1 MSTFYVASKL
11 ENAKNAEHVADFLRD
26 QGHSCTYSWWT
37 HGSVQAEGTKRIT
50 EVALAEI
57 KVVEAADFVIVL
69 LPGNLSPTSI
79 GLLQAKLDGLAADL
93 NARCLEDSR
102 ASLSG
107 LAGLAAVLAN

>member
-1 MSTFYVASKL
+1 M
-11 ENAKNAEHVADFLRD
+11 ADAAAIRETIRLD
-26 QGHSCTYSWWT
+26 
-37 HGSVQAEGTKRIT
+37 EG
-50 EVALAEI
+50 
-57 KVVEAADFVIVL
+57 DVIVL

-93 NARCLEDSR
+93 NTRCLEDSR

>member
-1 MSTFYVASKL
+1 M
-11 ENAKNAEHVADFLRD
+11 ADAAAIRETIRLD
-26 QGHSCTYSWWT
+26 
-37 HGSVQAEGTKRIT
+37 EG
-50 EVALAEI
+50 
-57 KVVEAADFVIVL
+57 DVIVL